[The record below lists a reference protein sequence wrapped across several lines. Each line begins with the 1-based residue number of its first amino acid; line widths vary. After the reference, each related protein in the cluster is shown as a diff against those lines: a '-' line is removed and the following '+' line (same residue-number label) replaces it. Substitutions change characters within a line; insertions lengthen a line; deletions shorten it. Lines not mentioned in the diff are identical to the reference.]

1 MELPTNVTVRAET
14 TQNWQAIREVNRQA
28 FGGEDEVRLVDAL
41 RNGGYARLSLVA
53 EEGGRVVGHILFSD
67 LPIATVEGTVHALA
81 LAPLAVLPARQRRG
95 IGSRLVREGL
105 RVCAEAGHRVVVVLG
120 HPDYYP
126 QFGFSAKMA
135 ERLKAPFSG
144 PAFMALELVPGA
156 LENVTG
162 EVRYPPPFGLAK
174 DGRNV

>member
-1 MELPTNVTVRAET
+1 MNLTVRAEAPEDFE
-14 TQNWQAIREVNRQA
+14 AIGEVNRQA
-28 FGGEDEVRLVDAL
+28 FGGEDEARLVGAL
-41 RNGGYARLSLVA
+41 RAGGYARLSLVA

-67 LPIATVEGTVHALA
+67 LPIVTQRCTLQALS
-81 LAPLAVLPARQRRG
+81 LAPLAVLPDRQRQG

-105 RVCAEAGHRVVVVLG
+105 RACADAGHRIVVVLG

-126 QFGFSAKMA
+126 RFGFSSRLA

-156 LENVTG
+156 LAGVAG
-162 EVRYPPPFGLAK
+162 QLRYPPPFGLE
-174 DGRNV
+174 